1 MNIKSISFLALL
13 PIALVLP
20 FAVNAAATNST
31 TVTPN
36 KDSDPFLYKNLGGSG
51 ANANTQGTYFSSLG
65 NQGGTSSVYRNLTGS
80 GVSSSFFS
88 VVADTPL
95 FSATL
100 NSNLTTTAF
109 TAVSIFDVTTGT
121 NHALTLS
128 DTTRTYNFGSLVAG
142 DVYDFNY
149 NYSVATGATASIF
162 TTTTVAAIPEPEEW
176 AMMLIGLFLI
186 AVKVNQSKN
195 SKRQLNCLSA

>member
-31 TVTPN
+31 TVTPDA
-36 KDSDPFLYKNLGGSG
+36 DSNQYLFKNLGGIG

-65 NQGGTSSVYRNLTGS
+65 NQGGTSSVYRNVTGS

-88 VVADTPL
+88 VVADTSL

-100 NSNLTTTAF
+100 NSNLNTTAF
-109 TAVSIFDVTTGT
+109 TSVGILDISTGT
-121 NHALTLS
+121 NNALTLS
-128 DTTRTYNFGSLVAG
+128 NTTNTYNYGSLVAG
-142 DVYDFNY
+142 DIYDFY
-149 NYSVATGATASIF
+149 YTYSVATGANASIF

-195 SKRQLNCLSA
+195 SKSQLNCLSA